1 MGAVVSLLR
10 VAMPAL
16 VLVLANAGFGHAS
29 ADEQQ
34 NTMAPREY
42 RLLKSWGLQ
51 STASGRLHFQADRDR
66 DQPPAAAWQ
75 PDLSPYRIRP
85 TIQPGEALNPVVISA
100 RQKQ

>member
-1 MGAVVSLLR
+1 MR
-10 VAMPAL
+10 VLFLM
-16 VLVLANAGFGHAS
+16 LANGAS
-29 ADEQQ
+29 VDVVADEQ
-34 NTMAPREY
+34 NNGLDPREY

-51 STASGRLHFQADRDR
+51 PTASGSLRFQADHDN

-85 TIQPGEALNPVVISA
+85 SIQRGEALNPVVISA